1 MLFYMEE
8 LRGLVRKYSQVVQR
22 YYVQYLSGYDALALD
37 QATQNLNS
45 LPEEDSTLMSSICQ
59 TISNVSVDQVE
70 DPELNFDF
78 GGLRLDWARLQSYV
92 SSAQVGKPGLL
103 LDNFKVNLA
112 LKQT

>member
-1 MLFYMEE
+1 MHHHENPPLRQAKNKVQEDLADRYLPEMLFYMEE

-22 YYVQYLSGYDALALD
+22 YYVQYLSGYDAIALD
-37 QATQNLNS
+37 QGTQNLNS

-78 GGLRLDWARLQSYV
+78 GG
-92 SSAQVGKPGLL
+92 
-103 LDNFKVNLA
+103 
-112 LKQT
+112 